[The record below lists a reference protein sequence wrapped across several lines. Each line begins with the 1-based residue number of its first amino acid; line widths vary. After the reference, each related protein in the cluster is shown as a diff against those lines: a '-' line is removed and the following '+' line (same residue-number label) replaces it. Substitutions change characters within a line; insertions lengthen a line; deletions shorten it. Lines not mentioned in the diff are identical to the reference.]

1 MGNRKLSG
9 KPDELLASDLVMDWH
24 SSQGEVVTLLVGSC
38 QGNLVKLW
46 LGGPLKKNYLSMFFC
61 Y

>member
-24 SSQGEVVTLLVGSC
+24 SSQGGVVTLLVGSC

-46 LGGPLKKNYLSMFFC
+46 LGGP
-61 Y
+61 

>member
-38 QGNLVKLW
+38 QK
-46 LGGPLKKNYLSMFFC
+46 KKNYLSMFFC